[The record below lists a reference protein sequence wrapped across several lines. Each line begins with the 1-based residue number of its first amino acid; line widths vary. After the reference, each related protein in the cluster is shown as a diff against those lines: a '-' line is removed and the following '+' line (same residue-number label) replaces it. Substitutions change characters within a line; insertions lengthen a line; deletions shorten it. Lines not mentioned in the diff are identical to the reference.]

1 MKELI
6 MALMLWIG
14 ANTDY
19 KVDFPVPQVKRMD
32 IIMEEIIFPTYE
44 GFYDY
49 KKNII
54 YINFIRM

>member
-19 KVDFPVPQVKRMD
+19 KIDFPVPQVEWVG
-32 IIMEEIIFPTYE
+32 IIMEEIILPSHKLFFVSWYS
-44 GFYDY
+44 YL
-49 KKNII
+49 
-54 YINFIRM
+54 

>member
-19 KVDFPVPQVKRMD
+19 KVDFPVPQIGRAHV
-32 IIMEEIIFPTYE
+32 
-44 GFYDY
+44 
-49 KKNII
+49 
-54 YINFIRM
+54 